1 MRGIFPCSGKS
12 CHLAC
17 GAPNPNIV
25 TQKVDSEKR
34 GKISIEEF
42 KTAIRR
48 LGVASTT
55 EGMQE
60 DEMFAEYAEHTG
72 SIGPLEHLRL
82 YSKRHGQRNGQ
93 GH

>member
-1 MRGIFPCSGKS
+1 MRRCN
-12 CHLAC
+12 
-17 GAPNPNIV
+17 PNPNRMSKPK
-25 TQKVDSEKR
+25 KVDSEKR

-72 SIGPLEHLRL
+72 SIGPLEYLRF
-82 YSKRHGQRNGQ
+82 YSKRYGRRNGQ